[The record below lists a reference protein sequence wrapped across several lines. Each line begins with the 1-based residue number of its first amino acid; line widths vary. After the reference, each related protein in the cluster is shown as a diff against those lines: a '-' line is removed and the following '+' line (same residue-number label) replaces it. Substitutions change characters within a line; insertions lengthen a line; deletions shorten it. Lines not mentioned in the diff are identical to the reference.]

1 MQEVAAVAAAV
12 EVEVE
17 VEAAVEVRRL
27 EQVEAVEVVVVER
40 EGEVEAVEGEVD
52 ALKCEWSDEEEVAA
66 EAVAQGTV
74 LEYQLPMRQQEVSS
88 MDQVVE
94 VMDKLVGR
102 SDADWMP
109 G

>member
-17 VEAAVEVRRL
+17 VVAAVEVQRL

-40 EGEVEAVEGEVD
+40 EGEVEVLE
-52 ALKCEWSDEEEVAA
+52 CEWSDEEEVAA

-74 LEYQLPMRQQEVSS
+74 LEYQLPMWQQEVSS